1 MEKANKENIIENG
14 IILRTS
20 FMNVIKKRKNKKILT
35 RPKNQNP
42 EGELKTKRNV
52 WHIIQNLRLISH

>member
-1 MEKANKENIIENG
+1 MEKADKENIIENG
-14 IILRTS
+14 RTLRTS
-20 FMNVIKKRKNKKILT
+20 FMNVIKKRKNKNILA

-42 EGELKTKRNV
+42 ERELKIKRNV